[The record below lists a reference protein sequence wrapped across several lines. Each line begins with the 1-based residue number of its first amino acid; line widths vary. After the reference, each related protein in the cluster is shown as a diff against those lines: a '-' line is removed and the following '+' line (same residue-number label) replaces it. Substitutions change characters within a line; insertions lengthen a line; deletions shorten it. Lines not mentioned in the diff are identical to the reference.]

1 MIWHSAKGLACFMS
15 KMTGRSAF
23 VLRTT
28 NGGQFLA
35 ELGQERRNGTISPDT
50 EQRVKLAFRT
60 LGRDAPA
67 AAPAAA
73 VNAER
78 DVAVL
83 RKLRSELFG
92 ER

>member
-1 MIWHSAKGLACFMS
+1 MS
-15 KMTGRSAF
+15 NMTGRSAF

-28 NGGQFLA
+28 KGGQFLA

-60 LGRDAPA
+60 LGWDAPDA
-67 AAPAAA
+67 ALAAA
-73 VNAER
+73 VGAEIDRVER
-78 DVAVL
+78 DAAVL

-92 ER
+92 EK

>member
-1 MIWHSAKGLACFMS
+1 MS

-23 VLRTT
+23 VLRTA

-60 LGRDAPA
+60 LGRDAPDA
-67 AAPAAA
+67 ALAAA
-73 VNAER
+73 VGAEIDRAKR
-78 DVAVL
+78 DVAAL